1 MCKATIGKL
10 PFVALLLGAVLAL
23 SACNTI
29 GGLGDDI
36 NGLGKSVTKGAETTQ
51 KKM

>member
-1 MCKATIGKL
+1 MRKVINVKL
-10 PFVALLLGAVLAL
+10 PLVGLLLGAIFMT

-36 NGLGKSVTKGAETTQ
+36 NGLGKSMTKGAETTQ